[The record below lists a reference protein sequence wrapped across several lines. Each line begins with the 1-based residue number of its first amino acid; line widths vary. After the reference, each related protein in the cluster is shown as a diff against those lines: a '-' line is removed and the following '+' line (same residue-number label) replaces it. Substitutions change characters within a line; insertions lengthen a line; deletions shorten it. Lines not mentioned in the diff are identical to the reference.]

1 MTLPAARIGQGF
13 DIHRLVAGSPLIL
26 GGVPIDSPVG
36 SLAHS
41 DGDALL
47 HALIDALLG
56 ATGQGDIGDHFPPSD
71 DRYRNANSAEL
82 LQMAWQPLVAE
93 GWRVVNVDATVF
105 LEAPNLGPYKL
116 AIRQLLANLLNVDL
130 AHVSL
135 KAKTAEGFAP
145 VGTQDAVAT
154 SVVVLLAQGF
164 NQ

>member
-1 MTLPAARIGQGF
+1 MTLSTARIGQGF

-26 GGVPIDSPVG
+26 GGVLIDSPVG

-71 DRYRNANSAEL
+71 DRYRNANSTEL
-82 LQMAWQPLVAE
+82 LKTAWQPLAAA

-105 LEAPNLGPYKL
+105 LEAPKLGPYKL
-116 AIRQLLANLLNVDL
+116 AIRQSLANLLNVDL
-130 AHVSL
+130 THVSL
-135 KAKTAEGFAP
+135 KAKTAEGLP
-145 VGTQDAVAT
+145 PIGTQDAVAT
-154 SVVVLLAQGF
+154 SVVVLLSQGI
-164 NQ
+164 

>member
-1 MTLPAARIGQGF
+1 MTLSTARIGQGF

-71 DRYRNANSAEL
+71 DR
-82 LQMAWQPLVAE
+82 
-93 GWRVVNVDATVF
+93 
-105 LEAPNLGPYKL
+105 
-116 AIRQLLANLLNVDL
+116 
-130 AHVSL
+130 
-135 KAKTAEGFAP
+135 
-145 VGTQDAVAT
+145 
-154 SVVVLLAQGF
+154 
-164 NQ
+164 